1 MTQKSDD
8 EKVSETNF
16 TFRIST
22 NLKMEFLE
30 AAKKADLSGGK
41 ILRRFMKQFIIE
53 TNLPQK

>member
-22 NLKMEFLE
+22 NLKIEFLE
-30 AAKKADLSGGK
+30 AAKKADLSGGQ
-41 ILRRFMKQFIIE
+41 ILRRYMKEFINE
-53 TNLPQK
+53 TNKPMK